1 MIPSRIRYVVVLGLL
16 AACGDKPPKQASIN
30 ETLPNL
36 PLPPG
41 ATFVSRAAGPDAL
54 QIVVQSPASVDTVVA
69 YYRAVLKHGG
79 WKVVSDAKD
88 ADGAVVLLAD
98 QDGPPLWVR
107 IRRVQGGP
115 GTIVELTGAVVDS
128 ADTKTGTKRAS

>member
-1 MIPSRIRYVVVLGLL
+1 MIPSRIQYLVLLGLL
-16 AACGDKPPKQASIN
+16 AACGDKPPRQATIG

-41 ATFVSRAAGPDAL
+41 ATFVSRAGGPDAL
-54 QIVVQSPASVDTVVA
+54 QIVVQSPSDVDAVVA
-69 YYRAVLKHGG
+69 YYRGALKRGG

-107 IRRVQGGP
+107 IHRVEGGP
-115 GTIVELTGAVVDS
+115 GTIVELTGAVADS
-128 ADTKTGTKRAS
+128 TRDKAGTKRAT